1 MRITTKT
8 SPKYE
13 HIHTVFLKIVAI
25 KTSKMKNKTVMAK
38 YLYLKSHNVVPLIKT
53 EDEKFY
59 CISCLIFCRFILW
72 SRAIKIIN

>member
-13 HIHTVFLKIVAI
+13 HIHTVLLKIVAI

-38 YLYLKSHNVVPLIKT
+38 YLYLKIIKL
-53 EDEKFY
+53 Y
-59 CISCLIFCRFILW
+59 L
-72 SRAIKIIN
+72 